1 MHSAIENFQK
11 RSSELLDVI
20 ALFPDRSRS
29 VSIDGEWS
37 AAFVI
42 HHVADGELHFAARY
56 LHTLGS
62 DNPTMVYF
70 EEERYPDAL
79 HYSERT
85 VAKSLASIA
94 GIRAMVF
101 EVLSTIG
108 AEAWTRTT
116 TTLDGKVF
124 TLEQLVRTADDHLS
138 SHVDQLRE
146 LHSKIS
152 QL

>member
-11 RSSELLDVI
+11 RSAELLDAI
-20 ALFPDRSRS
+20 ALFPERSRS
-29 VSIDGEWS
+29 IAVEGEWS

-70 EEERYPDAL
+70 EEERYPTAL

-94 GIRAMVF
+94 GIRAMVH
-101 EVLSTIG
+101 EVLSTVG
-108 AEAWTRTT
+108 EDAWARTT
-116 TTLDGKVF
+116 TTPDGKVF

-138 SHVDQLRE
+138 SHIKQLRE
-146 LHSKIS
+146 LHATIA
-152 QL
+152 